1 MIMLVDI
8 ITLLDSD
15 FMNPVIS
22 FHVMLPHFVLFT
34 LFFICF
40 IIATPIFFF
49 LLLLSRGDAT
59 MLCYA

>member
-1 MIMLVDI
+1 MIMPVDI

-34 LFFICF
+34 LFSFVLLLLLLF
-40 IIATPIFFF
+40 SFL